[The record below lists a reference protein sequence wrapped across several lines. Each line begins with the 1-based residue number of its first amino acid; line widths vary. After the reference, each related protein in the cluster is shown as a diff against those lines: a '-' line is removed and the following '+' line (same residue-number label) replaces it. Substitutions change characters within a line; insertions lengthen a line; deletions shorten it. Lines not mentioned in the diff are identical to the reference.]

1 MTDQDRNIT
10 LKHIFIHIYR
20 IPSVSGSQIYH
31 MLLIFAVMTD
41 DLPCMPE
48 FIK

>member
-1 MTDQDRNIT
+1 MTDKNWNIT
-10 LKHIFIHIYR
+10 FKYIFIHVHR

-48 FIK
+48 FIE